1 MRIRVT
7 VAMAAVLLC
16 AAISGSAQIA
26 IPGKPLVYGEGNSS
40 CGKWLVDRKPSAE
53 SRDPYVWFKMY
64 DWVLG
69 WLSAAGYYGAPRSL
83 RQIDYDGGVAWL
95 DKYCREH
102 PHKIIQEAAASLVDE
117 LSKPK

>member
-1 MRIRVT
+1 MG
-7 VAMAAVLLC
+7 AVFLC
-16 AAISGSAQIA
+16 AAISGSAQIGPTA

-69 WLSAAGYYGAPRSL
+69 WLSAANYYDAHEPL
-83 RQIDYDGGVAWL
+83 RQTDYDGVVAWL
-95 DKYCREH
+95 DKYCRAH
-102 PHKIIQEAAASLVDE
+102 PHNIIQEAAASLVDE